1 MMKDITFYPIHLFL
15 LVFKY
20 LTLIALIIS
29 LLIKV
34 KLENAILGFL
44 MEVVI
49 IWLVNKYSLEE
60 FFHKHNH

>member
-34 KLENAILGFL
+34 KLENAILGFP

-49 IWLVNKYSLEE
+49 IWLVMNYSL
-60 FFHKHNH
+60 